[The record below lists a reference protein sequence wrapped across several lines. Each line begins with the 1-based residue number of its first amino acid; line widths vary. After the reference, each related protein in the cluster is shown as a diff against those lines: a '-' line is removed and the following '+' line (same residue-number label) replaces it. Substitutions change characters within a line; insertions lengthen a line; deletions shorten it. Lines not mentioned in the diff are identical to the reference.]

1 MRQLLFSAAL
11 LAAIPASAQQPVQ
24 GSFAITWEEI
34 QAKPTGASGM
44 ARSVLRSPT
53 ATLDEL
59 EIHVTA
65 LPAGKTTH
73 APHTHANEEMIV
85 IREGTLDA
93 YQNGKVTRVGPG
105 SLLFM
110 GSNEPHNVTN
120 VGDTTAV
127 YHVINWA
134 SPGTKQSASANPG
147 DDVRTFYK
155 DFRLTSAKGGE
166 AYASLLRRGRGAA
179 AAERGA
185 HDRARGDPGMAT
197 ARRER
202 ADRRPGRHRGRAP
215 DERLLRG
222 LPQHVQG
229 DEVLRPAPA
238 QARRRLRD
246 RPPHVEQQPALAPA
260 WGRSA
265 QAGDLQL
272 RSSRSARGA
281 NSRPS
286 ARASMRASRSTAGSS
301 SRDS

>member
-24 GSFAITWEEI
+24 GSFAITWEQI

-166 AYASLLRRGRGAA
+166 AYASYFAEDAVLLPPNAAPMTGRAAIREWQQRVANEPIDGPGATEDELQMSGSFVVYRSTFKGTKCFDLLRRKPDGGY
-179 AAERGA
+179 EIV
-185 HDRARGDPGMAT
+185 
-197 ARRER
+197 RRMWSSN
-202 ADRRPGRHRGRAP
+202 
-215 DERLLRG
+215 LR
-222 LPQHVQG
+222 
-229 DEVLRPAPA
+229 
-238 QARRRLRD
+238 
-246 RPPHVEQQPALAPA
+246 
-260 WGRSA
+260 
-265 QAGDLQL
+265 
-272 RSSRSARGA
+272 
-281 NSRPS
+281 
-286 ARASMRASRSTAGSS
+286 
-301 SRDS
+301 